1 MKYGLTSA
9 EAKASA
15 ELYGKNILSSL
26 PRATFW
32 DKFKDNLRDPII
44 EILIVAL
51 LADCLFA
58 YMGYGDW
65 LEVLGILVAILLA
78 TFVSTY
84 SEYSNE
90 TAFQKLQEEASR
102 IFCRVWRD
110 GEPTQIRI
118 DELVVGDV
126 IMLGAGDKI
135 PVDGV
140 LVEGTLG
147 LDQSAL
153 DGESDEA
160 EKVVAPVD
168 FQWDGETDFLNEY
181 RLYRGSVVVSGDA
194 MMVAKCVGDKSVY
207 GQLTK
212 ELQIEERPSPL
223 KIKLEHLAKQIA
235 KFGYAAGFLIAV
247 AVFIEKYLAKEN
259 YFAQPMQIIGGD
271 MVSAIIV
278 GIVIIVMAVPEGL
291 PLMIAIVSSLNMKK
305 MLHDNVLVRKLV
317 GIETAGSLNLL
328 FTDKTGTITKGHLE
342 VVNFLTG
349 DRQEFKKFE
358 QLPAVIK
365 QYTFENI
372 VINTSATVTEDAIL
386 GGNMTEKALSDYIGK
401 YRTAVPQRLQ
411 FCPFNS
417 ADKFSSAVT
426 DGTEKLLVKGAP
438 EKLLLSTDYYWDGEG
453 RRQPLTDGMKQNLDY
468 RMVELARQAIRMLA
482 LCTSE
487 QDSVEHGLTL
497 VGILCIRDEVRP
509 EAVSAIQAVQEAG
522 VQVVMITGDRK
533 ETAAAIAK
541 DAGLLQHP
549 EELVWTSTEL
559 AAFTDDEVKLMLPK
573 LRVVARALPMDKSR
587 LVRIAQELNLVVGMT
602 GDGVNDSP
610 ALKKADVGF
619 AMGSGT
625 DVAKEAGDIVILDD
639 NFLSIKQAIL
649 YGRTIYKSI
658 CKFVTFQLTI
668 NVGAVAV
675 NLIAPFLGVE
685 NPLTII
691 QILWINLVMDTL
703 AAIAFGGEPALEKY
717 LREAPKKRTEK
728 IVNRAMLTHI
738 GLAGIVILAAFSYF
752 VPASRHIYFANG
764 IFFTI
769 FILLAVANAFIV
781 RAGSWCL
788 WEGLGRNKGFLGIM
802 FLIVAVQ
809 IALLKIVY

>member
-26 PRATFW
+26 PRAIFW

-153 DGESDEA
+153 NGESDEA
-160 EKVVAPVD
+160 EKVVAPVG
-168 FQWDGETDFLNEY
+168 FQWDGEIDFLNEY

-194 MMVAKCVGDKSVY
+194 MMLAKCVGDKSVY

-223 KIKLEHLAKQIA
+223 KIKLEHLANQIA
-235 KFGYAAGFLIAV
+235 KFVYAAGFLIAL

-271 MVSAIIV
+271 VVSAIIV

-305 MLHDNVLVRKLV
+305 MLNDNVLVRKLV

-349 DRQEFKKFE
+349 DRQEFKVFE
-358 QLPAVIK
+358 QLPPVIK

-417 ADKFSSAVT
+417 ADKFSFAVT
-426 DGTEKLLVKGAP
+426 EGKEKLLVKGAP
-438 EKLLLSTDYYWDGEG
+438 EKLLLSTDYYWDVDG
-453 RRQPLTDGMKQNLDY
+453 RRQILTDGMKQNLDY

-482 LCTSE
+482 LCTGE

-541 DAGLLQHP
+541 DAGLLRHP

-717 LREAPKKRTEK
+717 LQEAPKKRTEK
-728 IVNRAMLTHI
+728 IVSRAMLTHI

-752 VPASRHIYFANG
+752 VPVSRHIYFANG

-781 RAGSWCL
+781 RAGSWRL
-788 WEGLGRNKGFLGIM
+788 WDGLSRNKGFLSIM
-802 FLIVAVQ
+802 VLIVVVQ